1 MKKNKRLNHKY
12 RRIQY
17 STISMTFFLA
27 AMVFVSCILIFT
39 IVIILLRYAFQ
50 VNISLASFMPSS
62 EVVSRNLLFVLVLIS
77 CLLVGYGLT
86 LLLSKGIMHP
96 VKKVTQAMEELSTGN
111 YKKRLSFKIKMP
123 LFDDISFSFNRM
135 AEEREHTEML
145 SNDFIN
151 NFSHEFK
158 TPISSI
164 SGFAKLLRKGNLSQE
179 QIQEYLG
186 IIEEESSRLTG
197 MATSILKLTKV
208 ENQTILTD
216 VKKFNLSEQI
226 RNCVLLLEDRW
237 SSKDINIDVDF
248 DEFFIYGNEEL
259 LKEVWINL
267 FDNAIKYTPNG
278 GTISFNIKSKEDKI
292 VVYVTNTGSEI
303 PAEHQLRIFNKFYQ
317 VDHSHSAKGSGVG
330 LAVVKKIVT
339 LHNGEVFVISGNKKT
354 IFVVN
359 LPY

>member
-1 MKKNKRLNHKY
+1 
-12 RRIQY
+12 
-17 STISMTFFLA
+17 MTFFLA

-135 AEEREHTEML
+135 AEELEHTEML

-179 QIQEYLG
+179 QIQEF
-186 IIEEESSRLTG
+186 
-197 MATSILKLTKV
+197 LKLTKV